1 MADVARGTVLLTP
14 KFDNLTSSISQQL
27 GAPFS
32 KSGADSGAKWT
43 AGFSGKMGAI
53 IGVASNL
60 ASRGFD
66 AIAASM
72 GNAVA
77 RADTMRNFP
86 KVMKNLG
93 YSAGDANE
101 SIKRMSN
108 AIDGMPTSLPA
119 LTSMVQQLAPLAG
132 GLDKATSLGIAFND
146 MCLASGASTADV
158 SRAMQQYSQI
168 LAKGKPELQDWRTLQ
183 EVMPGQLNQVAKAL
197 LGPTKN
203 SNDLYKA
210 LKKGSV
216 SMGDFNKAV
225 MDLDQKGTGAF
236 ASFRDQAKDA
246 TQGIGTAIENV
257 RNRIAKAIQV
267 IIESI
272 GVENIAGAI
281 NGITSTFVPAAE
293 GIAGG
298 ITRVKDAISGMD
310 PGQLKAITS
319 TFVPA
324 AEGIAGGI
332 TRVKDAI
339 SGMDPGQLKAIAGG
353 IAALGTALSVT
364 NAAGGISSA
373 LPAIAGAAK
382 AAAKPIGDV
391 VAAIQLMFGGGGIGG
406 ALSALIG
413 PATAV
418 VAVIAAV
425 AAGFAYMMTT
435 SEGFRDAV
443 GQAVGAI
450 SEGMAPAAQA
460 LSDAFKSAQPVIS
473 AFCGFITG
481 TLLPALGNIGL
492 AFLQVVATVAPFVG
506 QLLATVIPVLAQ
518 IAGFVA
524 QVAGVIGGVLG
535 AAFQIVGA
543 IVQTVWPAIQMIIQ
557 GVCYSVVAIIQTF
570 APVITGIISTAMAII
585 QGIIDVVL
593 GIINMDWSTIWQTIS
608 TTVSGI
614 LGGIQAFI
622 VSTLN
627 GLASSVGSVLNSIK
641 TFFSNAW
648 DSVKSG
654 VTSAFEGIVGAVK
667 KGVDDAVNK
676 VKGIKDKIVGFFKGA
691 GEWLSDA
698 GKSIM
703 DGLIGGITDG
713 IDDLGKKLGGIGD
726 FIAKHKGPP
735 SYDRVMLVPAGRLI
749 MDGLVKGIGDGIPQL
764 ASMLSDVTDAI
775 AIDGSVSVGASA
787 SSRLSAIRGVRGY
800 TSEATAQ
807 AGGTTYNLIID
818 GAKVNDHGAI
828 REDFVSLMY
837 DLHRLG
843 AMTSA

>member
-14 KFDNLTSSISQQL
+14 KFDNLTASISQQL

-32 KSGADSGAKWT
+32 KSGAGAGAKWT
-43 AGFSGKMGAI
+43 AGFNGKMGAI

-146 MCLASGASTADV
+146 MLLSSGASTADV

-168 LAKGKPELQDWRTLQ
+168 LAKGKPQLQDWRTLQ
-183 EVMPGQLNQVAKAL
+183 EVMPGQLNQVAQAL

-203 SNDLYKA
+203 SNDLYQA
-210 LKKGSV
+210 LQNGSV
-216 SMGDFNKAV
+216 SMGDFNQAV

-257 RNRIAKAIQV
+257 QNRIAKAIQV

-281 NGITSTFVPAAE
+281 NGITSAFVPAAE
-293 GIAGG
+293 GIA
-298 ITRVKDAISGMD
+298 S
-310 PGQLKAITS
+310 
-319 TFVPA
+319 
-324 AEGIAGGI
+324 GI

-353 IAALGTALSVT
+353 IAALGTALFVT

-391 VAAIQLMFGGGGIGG
+391 VAAIQLALEGGGIGG

-425 AAGFAYMMTT
+425 AAGFTYMMTT

-473 AFCGFITG
+473 EFGGFVTG

-518 IAGFVA
+518 IGAFVA

-543 IVQTVWPAIQMIIQ
+543 IVQTVWPAIQMIVQ
-557 GVCYSVVAIIQTF
+557 GVCYAVMAVIQTV
-570 APVITGIISTAMAII
+570 APVITGIISTAMAVI
-585 QGIIDVVL
+585 QTIIDVVL
-593 GIINMDWSTIWQTIS
+593 GIINMDWATIWQTIS
-608 TTVSGI
+608 TTVTGI

-627 GLASSVGSVLNSIK
+627 GLASSVGSVLDSIK

-648 DSVKSG
+648 NAVKSG
-654 VTSAFEGIVGAVK
+654 VTSAFSGIVEAVK

-676 VKGIKDKIVGFFKGA
+676 VKGIKDKIVGFFAGA
-691 GEWLSDA
+691 GSWLSDA

-703 DGLIGGITDG
+703 DGLIGGITGG
-713 IDDLGKKLGGIGD
+713 IDNLGKKLAGIGD
-726 FIAKHKGPP
+726 FIVSHKGPP

-749 MDGLVKGIGDGIPQL
+749 MGGLVKGIGDGIPQL

-828 REDFVSLMY
+828 REDFVNLMY

>member
-14 KFDNLTSSISQQL
+14 KFDNLTASISQQL

-32 KSGADSGAKWT
+32 KSGAGAGSKWT
-43 AGFSGKMGAI
+43 AGFSGKFGAT
-53 IGVASNL
+53 IGVAQNL

-66 AIAASM
+66 AIASSM

-77 RADTMRNFP
+77 RADTMNNFP

-93 YSAGDANE
+93 YSAGDAND
-101 SIKRMSN
+101 SIKRMSS

-132 GLDKATSLGIAFND
+132 GLGKATSLGIAFND

-168 LAKGKPELQDWRTLQ
+168 LAKGKPQLQDWRTLQ
-183 EVMPGQLNQVAKAL
+183 EVMPGQLNQVAQAL

-203 SNDLYKA
+203 SNDLYQA
-210 LKKGSV
+210 LQNGSV
-216 SMGDFNKAV
+216 SMGDFNQAV

-257 RNRIAKAIQV
+257 QNRIAEAVQA

-281 NGITSTFVPAAE
+281 NGVTSTFVPAAE

-298 ITRVKDAISGMD
+298 ITRVKDA
-310 PGQLKAITS
+310 
-319 TFVPA
+319 V
-324 AEGIAGGI
+324 
-332 TRVKDAI
+332 

-353 IAALGTALSVT
+353 IAALGTALAVT

-373 LPAIAGAAK
+373 LPAIAGAAT

-391 VAAIQLMFGGGGIGG
+391 VAAIQLMFEGGGIGG

-418 VAVIAAV
+418 IAVIAAV
-425 AAGFAYMMTT
+425 AAGFVYMMTT
-435 SEGFRDAV
+435 SKGFRDAV

-473 AFCGFITG
+473 AFGGFVTG

-506 QLLATVIPVLAQ
+506 QLLATVIPVLAT

-543 IVQTVWPAIQMIIQ
+543 IVQAVWPAIQMVIQ
-557 GVCYSVVAIIQTF
+557 GVCYAVLAVIQTV
-570 APVITGIISTAMAII
+570 APVVTGIISTAMAVI
-585 QGIIDVVL
+585 QGIVGVVL
-593 GIINMDWSTIWQTIS
+593 GIINMDWANIWQTIS

-641 TFFSNAW
+641 AFFSNAW
-648 DSVKSG
+648 NAVRSG
-654 VTSAFEGIVGAVK
+654 VTSAFSGIVGAVRS
-667 KGVDDAVNK
+667 GVSNAVVA
-676 VKGIKDKIVGFFKGA
+676 VKGIKDKIVGFFAGA
-691 GEWLSDA
+691 GSWLSSA

-703 DGLIGGITDG
+703 DGLIGGITSG
-713 IDDLGKKLGGIGD
+713 IDSLGKKLGGIGD
-726 FIAKHKGPP
+726 FITSHKGPP

-749 MDGLVKGIGDGIPQL
+749 MGGLVKGIGDGMPQL

-775 AIDGSVSVGASA
+775 AVDGAVSIGAAA
-787 SSRLSAIRGVRGY
+787 SSRLAAIRGVRGY
-800 TSEATAQ
+800 TSDTTAQ

-828 REDFVSLMY
+828 REDFVNLMY

>member
-14 KFDNLTSSISQQL
+14 KFDNLTASISQQL
-27 GAPFS
+27 GAPFQ
-32 KSGADSGAKWT
+32 KAGAGSGSKWT
-43 AGFSGKMGAI
+43 AGFAGKMGAL
-53 IGVASNL
+53 IGVAQNL
-60 ASRGFD
+60 AGRGFD

-77 RADTMRNFP
+77 RADTMNNFP
-86 KVMKNLG
+86 KVMRNLG
-93 YSAGDANE
+93 YSAGDANK
-101 SIKRMSN
+101 SIKRMSD

-119 LTSMVQQLAPLAG
+119 LTSMVQQLSPLTG

-158 SRAMQQYSQI
+158 SRAMQQYSQM

-183 EVMPGQLNQVAKAL
+183 EVMPGQLNQVAQAL

-203 SNDLYKA
+203 SNDLFQA
-210 LKKGSV
+210 LKGGKV
-216 SMGDFNKAV
+216 SMDDFNSAV
-225 MDLDQKGTGAF
+225 MDLDQNGTGAF

-257 RNRIAKAIQV
+257 QNRIAKAIQV
-267 IIESI
+267 IVESI

-281 NGITSTFVPAAE
+281 NGVTSAFVPAAQ
-293 GIAGG
+293 GIADG
-298 ITRVKDAISGMD
+298 ITSVKDAIG
-310 PGQLKAITS
+310 
-319 TFVPA
+319 
-324 AEGIAGGI
+324 
-332 TRVKDAI
+332 
-339 SGMDPGQLKAIAGG
+339 GMDPGQLKAIAGG
-353 IAALGTALSVT
+353 ITALGTALAVT

-382 AAAKPIGDV
+382 AAAKPLGDV
-391 VAAIQLMFGGGGIGG
+391 GAAIQLAFGEGLGG

-413 PATAV
+413 PATA
-418 VAVIAAV
+418 AIAIIAAI
-425 AAGFAYMMTT
+425 AAGFVYMMTT

-443 GQAVGAI
+443 GGAVGAI
-450 SEGMAPAAQA
+450 ADGLAPAGQA
-460 LSDAFKSAQPVIS
+460 LSDAFGAAQPVIS
-473 AFCGFITG
+473 AFGGFVTG

-543 IVQTVWPAIQMIIQ
+543 IVQAVWPAIQMVIQ
-557 GVCYSVVAIIQTF
+557 GVCYAILAVVQTV
-570 APVITGIISTAMAII
+570 APVITGVISTAMAVI
-585 QGIIDVVL
+585 QAIIDIVL
-593 GIINMDWSTIWQTIS
+593 GIINMDWASIWQAIS

-614 LGGIQAFI
+614 LSGIQAFI

-627 GLASSVGSVLNSIK
+627 GLAGSVGSVLNNIK
-641 TFFSNAW
+641 AFFTNAW
-648 DSVKSG
+648 NAVKSG
-654 VTSAFEGIVGAVK
+654 VSSAFTGIVSAVK
-667 KGVDDAVNK
+667 SGVDNAVSA
-676 VKGIKDKIVGFFKGA
+676 VKGIKDKIVGFFTGA
-691 GEWLSDA
+691 GSWLSSA

-703 DGLIGGITDG
+703 DGLIGGISSG
-713 IDDLGKKLGGIGD
+713 IDSLGSKLAGIGD
-726 FIAKHKGPP
+726 FITSHKGPP

-749 MDGLVKGIGDGIPQL
+749 MGGLVRGIGDGMPQL

-775 AIDGSVSVGASA
+775 AVDGAVSVGAAA
-787 SSRLSAIRGVRGY
+787 SSRVAGIRGARGY
-800 TSEATAQ
+800 TSETPAQ

-828 REDFVSLMY
+828 REDFMQLMY

>member
-14 KFDNLTSSISQQL
+14 KFDNLTASISQQL

-32 KSGADSGAKWT
+32 KSGTGAGAKWT

-53 IGVASNL
+53 IGVAQNL

-66 AIAASM
+66 AIANSM

-86 KVMKNLG
+86 KVMQNLG

-108 AIDGMPTSLPA
+108 SIDGMPTSLPA

-168 LAKGKPELQDWRTLQ
+168 LAKGKPQLQDWRTLQ
-183 EVMPGQLNQVAKAL
+183 EVMPGQLNQVAQAL

-203 SNDLYKA
+203 SNDLYQA
-210 LKKGSV
+210 LQNGSV
-216 SMGDFNKAV
+216 SMGDFNQAV

-257 RNRIAKAIQV
+257 QNRIAKAIQV

-310 PGQLKAITS
+310 PGQLKAI
-319 TFVPA
+319 
-324 AEGIAGGI
+324 
-332 TRVKDAI
+332 
-339 SGMDPGQLKAIAGG
+339 AGG
-353 IAALGTALSVT
+353 IAALGTALAVT
-364 NAAGGISSA
+364 NVAGGISSA

-391 VAAIQLMFGGGGIGG
+391 VAAIQLALEGGGIGG

-435 SEGFRDAV
+435 SAGFRDAV

-473 AFCGFITG
+473 EFGGFITG

-518 IAGFVA
+518 IGAFVA

-543 IVQTVWPAIQMIIQ
+543 IVQTVWPAIQMIVQ
-557 GVCYSVVAIIQTF
+557 GVCYAVLAVIQTV
-570 APVITGIISTAMAII
+570 APVVTGIISTAMAVI
-585 QGIIDVVL
+585 QAIIDVVL
-593 GIINMDWSTIWQTIS
+593 GIINMDWANIWQTIS

-614 LGGIQAFI
+614 LGGIQEFI

-627 GLASSVGSVLNSIK
+627 GLASSVGSVLDSIK

-648 DSVKSG
+648 DAVKSG

-703 DGLIGGITDG
+703 DGLVGGITDG

-749 MDGLVKGIGDGIPQL
+749 MSGLVKGIGDGIPQL

-775 AIDGSVSVGASA
+775 AIDGAVSVGASA

-828 REDFVSLMY
+828 REDFVNLMY

>member
-14 KFDNLTSSISQQL
+14 KFDNLTASISQQL

-32 KSGADSGAKWT
+32 KSGAGAGAKWT

-60 ASRGFD
+60 AGRGFD

-77 RADTMRNFP
+77 RADTMKNFP

-93 YSAGDANE
+93 YSAGDAND

-168 LAKGKPELQDWRTLQ
+168 LAKGKPQLQDWRTLQ
-183 EVMPGQLNQVAKAL
+183 EVMPGQLNQVAQAL

-203 SNDLYKA
+203 SNDLYHA
-210 LKKGSV
+210 LQNGSV
-216 SMGDFNKAV
+216 SMGDFNQAV

-236 ASFRDQAKDA
+236 ASFSDQAKDA

-257 RNRIAKAIQV
+257 QNRIAKAIQV

-272 GVENIAGAI
+272 GVENISGAI
-281 NGITSTFVPAAE
+281 NG
-293 GIAGG
+293 
-298 ITRVKDAISGMD
+298 
-310 PGQLKAITS
+310 ITS

-373 LPAIAGAAK
+373 LPAIADAAK

-391 VAAIQLMFGGGGIGG
+391 VAAIQLAFEGGGIGG

-425 AAGFAYMMTT
+425 AAGFVYMTT
-435 SEGFRDAV
+435 TSKGFRDAV

-450 SEGMAPAAQA
+450 AEGMAPAAQA
-460 LSDAFKSAQPVIS
+460 LSDAFRSAQPVIS
-473 AFCGFITG
+473 EFGGFITG

-518 IAGFVA
+518 IGAFVA

-557 GVCYSVVAIIQTF
+557 GVCYAVMAVIQTV
-570 APVITGIISTAMAII
+570 APVITGIISTAMAFIQAII
-585 QGIIDVVL
+585 GVVL
-593 GIINMDWSTIWQTIS
+593 GIINMDWATIWQTIS

-622 VSTLN
+622 VSTIN
-627 GLASSVGSVLNSIK
+627 GLASSIGSVLNSIK

-648 DSVKSG
+648 DAIKSG
-654 VTSAFEGIVGAVK
+654 VTSAFSGIVGAVK

-676 VKGIKDKIVGFFKGA
+676 VKGIKDKIVGFFSEA
-691 GEWLSDA
+691 GSWLSDA

-749 MDGLVKGIGDGIPQL
+749 MSGLVKGIGDGIPQL

-775 AIDGSVSVGASA
+775 AIDGAVSVGASA
-787 SSRLSAIRGVRGY
+787 SSRLSAVRGVSGY

-828 REDFVSLMY
+828 REDFVNLMY

>member
-14 KFDNLTSSISQQL
+14 KFDNLTASISQQL

-32 KSGADSGAKWT
+32 KSGAGAGAKWT

-53 IGVASNL
+53 IGVAQNL

-66 AIAASM
+66 AIANSM

-93 YSAGDANE
+93 YSAGDAND

-146 MCLASGASTADV
+146 MCLAAGASTADV

-168 LAKGKPELQDWRTLQ
+168 LAKGKPQLQDWRTLQ
-183 EVMPGQLNQVAKAL
+183 EVMPGQLNQVAQAL

-203 SNDLYKA
+203 SNDLYQA
-210 LKKGSV
+210 LQNGSV
-216 SMGDFNKAV
+216 SMGDFNQAV
-225 MDLDQKGTGAF
+225 MDLDQMGTGAF

-257 RNRIAKAIQV
+257 QNRIAKAIQV

-310 PGQLKAITS
+310 PGQLN
-319 TFVPA
+319 
-324 AEGIAGGI
+324 
-332 TRVKDAI
+332 
-339 SGMDPGQLKAIAGG
+339 AIAAG
-353 IAALGTALSVT
+353 IAALGTALAV
-364 NAAGGISSA
+364 SSA
-373 LPAIAGAAK
+373 PGRIAAAMQALAPLGAAVGK
-382 AAAKPIGDV
+382 VWATFRAATAGPIGFAMV
-391 VAAIQLMFGGGGIGG
+391 
-406 ALSALIG
+406 LSKLLS
-413 PATAV
+413 PATLVIA
-418 VAVIAAV
+418 AIAAV
-425 AAGFAYMMTT
+425 AAGFVYMMTT

-443 GQAVGAI
+443 SQAVGAI

-460 LSDAFKSAQPVIS
+460 LSDAFKSAQPAIS
-473 AFCGFITG
+473 AFGGFITG

-492 AFLQVVATVAPFVG
+492 AFMQVVATFAPFVG

-518 IAGFVA
+518 IGAFVA

-535 AAFQIVGA
+535 AAFQIVGS
-543 IVQTVWPAIQMIIQ
+543 IVQTVWPAIQMVIQ
-557 GVCYSVVAIIQTF
+557 GVCYAVLSVIQTV
-570 APVITGIISTAMAII
+570 APVITGIISTAMAVI
-585 QGIIDVVL
+585 QSVIGIVL
-593 GIINMDWSTIWQTIS
+593 GIINMDWATIWQTIS

-648 DSVKSG
+648 NAVRSG
-654 VTSAFEGIVGAVK
+654 VTSAFSGIVGAVRS
-667 KGVDDAVNK
+667 GVSNAVSA
-676 VKGIKDKIVGFFKGA
+676 VKGIKDKIVGFFEGA
-691 GEWLSDA
+691 GSWLSDA

-703 DGLIGGITDG
+703 DGLIGGITGG

-726 FIAKHKGPP
+726 FIVKHKGPP

-749 MDGLVKGIGDGIPQL
+749 MGGLVKGIGDGIPQL
-764 ASMLSDVTDAI
+764 ASMLSDVTDVI
-775 AIDGSVSVGASA
+775 AIDGAVSVGASA

-800 TSEATAQ
+800 TSESTAQ
-807 AGGTTYNLIID
+807 AGVTTYNLIID

>member
-14 KFDNLTSSISQQL
+14 KFDNLTASISQQL

-32 KSGADSGAKWT
+32 KSGAGAGSKWT

-53 IGVASNL
+53 IGVAQNL

-72 GNAVA
+72 GNAIM

-86 KVMKNLG
+86 KVMQNLG

-132 GLDKATSLGIAFND
+132 GLDQATSLGIAFND
-146 MCLASGASTADV
+146 MCLAAGASTADV

-168 LAKGKPELQDWRTLQ
+168 LAKGKPQLQDWRTLQ
-183 EVMPGQLNQVAKAL
+183 EVMPGQLNQVAQAL

-203 SNDLYKA
+203 SNDLYQA
-210 LKKGSV
+210 LQNGSV
-216 SMGDFNKAV
+216 SMGDFNQAV

-246 TQGIGTAIENV
+246 TQGIGTAIDNV
-257 RNRIAKAIQV
+257 QNRIAKAIQV

-310 PGQLKAITS
+310 PGQLKAI
-319 TFVPA
+319 
-324 AEGIAGGI
+324 
-332 TRVKDAI
+332 
-339 SGMDPGQLKAIAGG
+339 AGG
-353 IAALGTALSVT
+353 IAALGTALAVT
-364 NAAGGISSA
+364 NVAGGISSA
-373 LPAIAGAAK
+373 LPAIADAAK

-391 VAAIQLMFGGGGIGG
+391 MAAIQLAFGGGGIGG

-418 VAVIAAV
+418 IGVIASV
-425 AAGFAYMMTT
+425 AAGFAYMMAT
-435 SEGFRDAV
+435 SKGFRDAV

-473 AFCGFITG
+473 GFCGFITG

-518 IAGFVA
+518 IGAFVA

-543 IVQTVWPAIQMIIQ
+543 IVQTVWPAIQMVIQ
-557 GVCYSVVAIIQTF
+557 GVCYAVMAVIQTV
-570 APVITGIISTAMAII
+570 APVITGIISATMAVIQAII
-585 QGIIDVVL
+585 GVVL
-593 GIINMDWSTIWQTIS
+593 GIINMDWATIWQTIY

-614 LGGIQAFI
+614 LGGIQSFI

-627 GLASSVGSVLNSIK
+627 GLASSIGSVLNSIK

-648 DSVKSG
+648 DAVKSG
-654 VTSAFEGIVGAVK
+654 VTSAFSGIVESVK

-676 VKGIKDKIVGFFKGA
+676 VKGIKDKIVGFFSGA
-691 GEWLSDA
+691 GSWLSDA

-703 DGLIGGITDG
+703 DGLIGGITGG

-726 FIAKHKGPP
+726 FIVSHKGPP

-749 MDGLVKGIGDGIPQL
+749 MGGLVKGIGDGIPQL

-775 AIDGSVSVGASA
+775 AIDGTVSVGASA
-787 SSRLSAIRGVRGY
+787 SSRLSAVRGVRGY
-800 TSEATAQ
+800 TSEAPAQ

-828 REDFVSLMY
+828 REDFMQLMY